1 MKALTVVLFAATLAF
16 GQSSGRTEQF
26 RSIEINNYGETRPIE
41 TACERTTAPVAK
53 DTPNPVLNPGTFVK
67 VNLIVGW
74 DGKVYS
80 PLILSSSKGVN
91 PNVLRVLHSWRFDP
105 ATCNGVP
112 VSAEGEITF
121 SSR

>member
-1 MKALTVVLFAATLAF
+1 MKPLVAVLALTVLSF
-16 GQSSGRTEQF
+16 GQASGRKETF

-41 TACERTTAPVAK
+41 TACEKTTAPVAK

-80 PLILSSSKGVN
+80 PIILSSSRGVS
-91 PNVLRVLHSWRFDP
+91 PNVLRVLKSWRYDP
-105 ATCNGVP
+105 ATCNDIP
-112 VSAEGEITF
+112 VSSEGEITF
-121 SSR
+121 H